1 MTRIQLLRNNLENS
15 KGRRD
20 QIQSTIHDLSEQI
33 YDAEIDIQR
42 HEEAREILR
51 IVGLETQQQLQYH
64 ISDITSLALESVF
77 PDPYE
82 LVVEFVQRRN
92 KTECDLLFS
101 REGELVDPLSATG
114 GGACDIAS
122 FALRI
127 ASWSMKTP
135 RSRATIILDEPMKN
149 LSEIYQEQA
158 SNMIKELSEKL
169 KLQFIIVTH
178 NTTLAE
184 HADKIFTV
192 SIDGKGR
199 SITKDSG

>member
-1 MTRIQLLRNNLENS
+1 MSRIQNLRNSLEHN

-20 QIQSTIHDLSEQI
+20 QIQETISTLTEQI
-33 YDAEIDIQR
+33 SDTEIDIQR

-51 IVGLETQQQLQYH
+51 MVGLETQQQLQYH
-64 ISDITSLALESVF
+64 ISDITSLALDAVF

-82 LVVEFVQRRN
+82 LVVDFVQRRN

-101 REGELVDPLSATG
+101 RGEELVDPLSATG

-127 ASWSMKTP
+127 ASWSMKNP

-149 LSEIYQEQA
+149 LSETYQEQA
-158 SNMIKELSEKL
+158 SRMIKELSTKL
-169 KLQFIIVTH
+169 NLQFIIVTH

-184 HADKIFTV
+184 HADKIFSVRLRKGV
-192 SIDGKGR
+192 SYVT
-199 SITKDSG
+199 SE